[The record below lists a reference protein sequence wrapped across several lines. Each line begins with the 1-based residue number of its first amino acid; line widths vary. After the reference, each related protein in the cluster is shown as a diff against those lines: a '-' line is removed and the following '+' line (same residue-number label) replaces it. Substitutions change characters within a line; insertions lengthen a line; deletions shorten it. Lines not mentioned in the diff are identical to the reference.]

1 MANNRIKTFG
11 VLALA
16 AVMLAQPIS
25 AISSSFSVARSD
37 KKTLPYDSKNVIF
50 LHGLGQDSSSWNE
63 TFQFLDFNE
72 KESINIIDD
81 AMMEPS
87 FSDLKKNVKAQLA
100 QKEGPF
106 ILCGLSLGAVLAIAM
121 SLDCPEKI
129 AGLIVIA
136 PQYKMPSLL
145 LKFQNGLFKLIPERF
160 FSQTGVSK
168 EQMMSIS
175 SSMRGI
181 DYSRRIHDIQCP
193 VYIICG
199 SRDWANKR
207 AARSLYRQLP
217 QSKLFY
223 VDGAGHE
230 VNVEAP
236 RELAKI
242 INTAY
247 DEMK

>member
-1 MANNRIKTFG
+1 MTNISIKIFG

-16 AVMLAQPIS
+16 AIMLAQPIS
-25 AISSSFSVARSD
+25 AISSSFLVPRSD
-37 KKTLPYDSKNVIF
+37 KKRLPCNSENVIF

-72 KESINIIDD
+72 KESINIIDE
-81 AMMEPS
+81 AMEEPS
-87 FSDLKKNVKAQLA
+87 YSDLKRNVEAQLGHK
-100 QKEGPF
+100 QGPF

-145 LKFQNGLFKLIPERF
+145 LKFQNGLFKFMPESF

-207 AARSLYRQLP
+207 AARSLYRKLP

-230 VNVEAP
+230 VNVDAP
-236 RELAKI
+236 HELAKI

-247 DEMK
+247 KEME

>member
-1 MANNRIKTFG
+1 MTNISIKIFG

-16 AVMLAQPIS
+16 AIMLAQPIS
-25 AISSSFSVARSD
+25 AISSSFLVPRSD
-37 KKTLPYDSKNVIF
+37 KKRLPCNSENAIF

-72 KESINIIDD
+72 KESINIIDE
-81 AMMEPS
+81 AMEEPS
-87 FSDLKKNVKAQLA
+87 YSDLKRNVEAQLGHK
-100 QKEGPF
+100 QGPF

-145 LKFQNGLFKLIPERF
+145 LKFQNGLFKFMPESF

-207 AARSLYRQLP
+207 AARSLYRKLP

-230 VNVEAP
+230 VNVDAP
-236 RELAKI
+236 HELAKI

-247 DEMK
+247 KEME

>member
-1 MANNRIKTFG
+1 MKNNKIKTLAA
-11 VLALA
+11 LALA
-16 AVMLAQPIS
+16 AIILTQPIS
-25 AISSSFSVARSD
+25 AISSSFSVPCSD
-37 KKTLPYDSKNVIF
+37 KNTLPYDSKNVIF

-81 AMMEPS
+81 TMMEPS
-87 FSDLKKNVKAQLA
+87 FSDLKKNVEAQLGPK
-100 QKEGPF
+100 QGPF

-145 LKFQNGLFKLIPERF
+145 LKFQNGLFKLMPESF

-175 SSMRGI
+175 SSMKGI
-181 DYSRRIHDIQCP
+181 DYSRRIYDIQCP

-199 SRDWANKR
+199 GRDWFNKR
-207 AARSLYRQLP
+207 AARSLYRKLP

-230 VNVEAP
+230 VNVDAP
-236 RELAKI
+236 HELAKI
-242 INTAY
+242 INAAY
-247 DEMK
+247 KEME

>member
-1 MANNRIKTFG
+1 MTNISIKTFG

-25 AISSSFSVARSD
+25 AISSSFSVVRSD
-37 KKTLPYDSKNVIF
+37 KKRLPCDSKNVIF

-72 KESINIIDD
+72 KESITIIDD

-87 FSDLKKNVKAQLA
+87 FSDLKKNVEAQLA

-145 LKFQNGLFKLIPERF
+145 LKFQNGLFKLMPERF

-168 EQMMSIS
+168 KQMMSIS

-181 DYSRRIHDIQCP
+181 DYSRRIQDIQCP

-207 AARSLYRQLP
+207 SARSLYRQLP

-230 VNVEAP
+230 VNIEAP

-247 DEMK
+247 DEME

>member
-1 MANNRIKTFG
+1 MTNISIKIFG

-16 AVMLAQPIS
+16 AIMLAQPIS
-25 AISSSFSVARSD
+25 AISSSFLVPRSD
-37 KKTLPYDSKNVIF
+37 KKRLPCNSENAIF

-72 KESINIIDD
+72 KESINIIDE
-81 AMMEPS
+81 AMEEPS
-87 FSDLKKNVKAQLA
+87 YSDLKRNVEAQLGHK
-100 QKEGPF
+100 QGPF

-145 LKFQNGLFKLIPERF
+145 LKFQNGLFKFMPESF

-207 AARSLYRQLP
+207 AARSLYRKLP
-217 QSKLFY
+217 QSKLLY

-230 VNVEAP
+230 VNVDAP
-236 RELAKI
+236 HELAKI

-247 DEMK
+247 KEME

>member
-1 MANNRIKTFG
+1 MANISIKTFG

-16 AVMLAQPIS
+16 VAMLAQPIS
-25 AISSSFSVARSD
+25 AMASSFSDARSD

-50 LHGLGQDSSSWNE
+50 LHGLGQDSASWNK
-63 TFQFLDFNE
+63 TFKFLDFKE
-72 KESINIIDD
+72 KESISVIDD
-81 AMMEPS
+81 AMEEPS
-87 FSDLKKNVKAQLA
+87 FSDIKRNVEAQLA

-145 LKFQNGLFKLIPERF
+145 LKFQNGLFKLMPESF

-168 EQMMSIS
+168 EQMTSIS

-181 DYSRRIHDIQCP
+181 DYSRRIYDIQCP

-207 AARSLYRQLP
+207 AARSLYRKLP

-230 VNVEAP
+230 VNVDAP
-236 RELAKI
+236 HELAKI
-242 INTAY
+242 INAAY
-247 DEMK
+247 KEME

>member
-1 MANNRIKTFG
+1 MTNISIKTFG

-25 AISSSFSVARSD
+25 AMASSFSVARSD
-37 KKTLPYDSKNVIF
+37 KKTLPCDSKNVIF

-72 KESINIIDD
+72 KESINIIDE
-81 AMMEPS
+81 AMEEPS
-87 FSDLKKNVKAQLA
+87 YSDLKRNVEAQLGHK
-100 QKEGPF
+100 QGPF

-145 LKFQNGLFKLIPERF
+145 LKFQNGLFKFMPESF

-207 AARSLYRQLP
+207 AARSLYRKLP

-230 VNVEAP
+230 VNVDAP
-236 RELAKI
+236 HELAKI

-247 DEMK
+247 KEME